1 MQLPFGGVAMAVVP
15 ALAGWFFVI
24 DYGGTFVIDW
34 LGHKHALTAAAA
46 ALGRPLGSN
55 ALSMVAIG
63 DASAPTAVPTVPT
76 HSPLALS
83 TPTHDVP
90 LQLVEHCFH
99 S

>member
-1 MQLPFGGVAMAVVP
+1 MQLPFGGVAMVP
-15 ALAGWFFVI
+15 SLAGWFFVI

-63 DASAPTAVPTVPT
+63 RRVSTDGCADSANTFTTGAVHPY
-76 HSPLALS
+76 S
-83 TPTHDVP
+83 
-90 LQLVEHCFH
+90 
-99 S
+99 